1 VRYCEVQNYGEP
13 RHAGFDFST
22 NTRYFSPKLNKKVHL
37 TLELTNPRTVNLH
50 AFHKIFRSMI
60 KPRFFLLFFVA
71 ICAIGCSGINLQEE
85 GIPTR
90 GTVLSKRLHERK
102 RDDLYFI
109 TVSYFTQPGKENP
122 QPETKK
128 DSSRTV
134 EEIIDQI
141 GKINLEIGEYYT
153 KEIEVEADVFQSL
166 NPGDNV
172 DLFYDKNN
180 PYRVVLKEDN
190 K

>member
-1 VRYCEVQNYGEP
+1 
-13 RHAGFDFST
+13 
-22 NTRYFSPKLNKKVHL
+22 
-37 TLELTNPRTVNLH
+37 
-50 AFHKIFRSMI
+50 MI
-60 KPRFFLLFFVA
+60 KSRFFLLFFVGA
-71 ICAIGCSGINLQEE
+71 CTVGCSGPDLQET

-102 RDDLYFI
+102 RNDLYFI

-122 QPETKK
+122 EPEKKK
-128 DSSRTV
+128 DSARTV

-153 KEIEVEADVFQSL
+153 KEIEVEPDVFQSL
-166 NPGDNV
+166 NTGDYV

-180 PYRVVLKEDN
+180 PNRVVLKENDSGSISN
-190 K
+190 DH